1 MSNRYEPKIL
11 AFLCKQCAGTAA
23 DLAGVYRFQYP
34 PNIRPL
40 LTMCSG
46 RVDPVFILEGLR
58 SGFDGILVFGCHLGD
73 CHYLDGNVYIA
84 KWMRVLH
91 HLLAVAGLGQDR
103 VHLRLTCFD
112 EGRLFAEYVT
122 ELTDMIR
129 AVGPLDRERLRLPL
143 AAAEKALQTMQ
154 LRWLMNMERQLTERE
169 NVFHEKLDVTAYEAV
184 LWRTAEEEYQRSLLE
199 EVLKAGPKTVQQM
212 AEETGLPV
220 YTVSLRLNDLERVG
234 LADVASHEGTTFTF
248 KLLAA

>member
-1 MSNRYEPKIL
+1 MKIL
-11 AFLCKQCAGTAA
+11 A
-23 DLAGVYRFQYP
+23 
-34 PNIRPL
+34 
-40 LTMCSG
+40 
-46 RVDPVFILEGLR
+46 
-58 SGFDGILVFGCHLGD
+58 
-73 CHYLDGNVYIA
+73 
-84 KWMRVLH
+84 
-91 HLLAVAGLGQDR
+91 HLLGVAGLGEDR
-103 VHLRLTCFD
+103 VQVRWVSSA
-112 EGRLFAEYVT
+112 EGQLFAKYVT
-122 ELTDMIR
+122 ELTEMIR
-129 AVGPLDRERLRLPL
+129 ALGPLDRQRLRLPL

-184 LWRTAEEEYQRSLLE
+184 LWRTAEDEYQRSLLE

>member
-1 MSNRYEPKIL
+1 MSHRYEPKIL
-11 AFLCKQCAGTAA
+11 AFLCKRCAYTAA
-23 DLAGVYRFQYP
+23 DLAGASGFQYP

-46 RVDPVFILEGLR
+46 RVDPVFVLEGLR
-58 SGFDGILVFGCHLGD
+58 SGFDGVLVFGCHLGD

-84 KWMRVLH
+84 KWIQVLR
-91 HLLAVAGLGQDR
+91 HLLEVSGLGQDR
-103 VHLRLTCFD
+103 VHLRLVCFD

-122 ELTDMIR
+122 ELTGVIR
-129 AVGPLDRERLRLPL
+129 DLGPLERDRLRLPL
-143 AAAEKALQTMQ
+143 TAVERALMTMQ

-169 NVFHEKLDVTAYEAV
+169 NVFHEKLDVKAYEAV
-184 LWRTAEEEYQRSLLE
+184 LRRTAEEEYQKALLE
-199 EVLKAGPKTVQQM
+199 EVLREGPKTVPQM

-220 YTVSLRLNDLERVG
+220 YTVSLRLNDLERAG
-234 LADVASHEGTTFTF
+234 LADVSGHEGTAFKF